1 VEEEAEMTLARLV
14 TAITAVAVLAPGA
27 TLSQDLPAALEG
39 LQPAPQPFTF
49 AAPSIPEPTRFAVPD
64 HPVADT
70 VSLAE
75 VEVRHAPG
83 QSRYQ
88 PEGSDL
94 DLMDQGKSFDI
105 TCVIGREGAMH
116 DCEAAPNDIRDPNF
130 VEIALNNVGQ
140 TVVGPVAED
149 GQPTAGRVLLVT
161 AHFER
166 ADKQPVSNLA
176 MNGAGGEP

>member
-1 VEEEAEMTLARLV
+1 MTLARLM
-14 TAITAVAVLAPGA
+14 TAIAAVAVLLPGVA
-27 TLSQDLPAALEG
+27 ASQDLPAALQG

-49 AAPSIPEPTRFAVPD
+49 KAPVIPEPARFAVPD
-64 HPVADT
+64 RPVADT
-70 VSLAE
+70 VGLDE
-75 VEVRHAPG
+75 VEVRKAPG

-105 TCVIGREGAMH
+105 TCVIGRNGAMN

-130 VEIALNNVGQ
+130 VEIALNNVSQ

-149 GQPTAGRVLLVT
+149 GQPTEGRVLLVT

-166 ADKQPVSNLA
+166 ADKQPAGSLA
-176 MNGAGGEP
+176 MNAVGEGQR